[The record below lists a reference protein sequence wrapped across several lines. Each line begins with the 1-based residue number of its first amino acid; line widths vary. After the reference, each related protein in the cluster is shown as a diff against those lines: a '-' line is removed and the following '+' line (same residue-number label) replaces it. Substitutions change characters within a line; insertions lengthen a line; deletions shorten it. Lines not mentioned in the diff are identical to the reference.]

1 MAANPRAAAVAALV
15 RQEQD
20 GFSNLVLDAELKRQ
34 QLEGRDKAFASAI
47 FYTVLEHRGT
57 LDYILCQ
64 FLPKGLAKLDAPV
77 REILRAAL
85 AQARYMQVPVSAA
98 VNEAVKLTRTF
109 KKSSASGLVNAVLRK
124 AYSYDLSTASFKNEV
139 ERLMVLGSAGR
150 DVAEFLHKN
159 YPDEALDILTY
170 KADGGMTSLRANPL
184 KGSADELCA
193 KLLASGAKEAKRG
206 IVPGSVLARFEGSP
220 AENELFRQ
228 GYFHVEGQA
237 SQLAALCV
245 DAQPGETV
253 IDLCAAP
260 GGKTI
265 LLAEQMHSTGRLYS
279 CDAAENRVGLIRTAV
294 QRMGLTN
301 VEALCNDAT
310 KVNPALP
317 QADRILADVPCS
329 GLGILAKKPDL
340 RYKKLEPAR
349 EAELLA
355 TQSAILD
362 TAAQLLKAG
371 GRLVYSTCTIDPAE
385 NQQQIAA
392 FLARH
397 PEFTVVEPAAAL
409 PAELKAMGQ
418 PGFRAKQIFHWVH
431 QKLVTEFSA
440 MTDQPKTLLAKLEES
455 FYIAAPKIERRQ
467 EAKDGTVKYL
477 LRMADGNCIETVVM
491 RYHYGNTVCVST
503 QVGCRMGCRF
513 CASTQAG
520 RVRDLEAGEICSEI
534 YTAQKDIGERISH
547 IVLMGI
553 GEPLDNFD
561 EVMKFLENITSPEGV
576 NIGMRNISLSTCG
589 LVPKIDQLAEKK
601 LQLTLSVSLHAPN
614 NEIRS
619 GMMPVNDA
627 YPVEVLMQ
635 AVRRY
640 QDTTG
645 RRVSFEYSMVR
656 GVNDSDACARQLAN
670 LIRGMG
676 AHVNLI
682 PINPV
687 DGSPYSATD
696 AANVHRF
703 QQKLESLGVNAT
715 VRRRLGSEIS
725 AACGQL
731 RRDEMNGKA

>member
-15 RQEQD
+15 RQEQA

-47 FYTVLEHRGT
+47 FYTVLEHQGT

-124 AYSYDLSTASFKNEV
+124 ACSYDLSTASFKNEV

-184 KGSADELCA
+184 KTSAEELCT
-193 KLLASGAKEAKRG
+193 KLLASGAKEAKPG
-206 IVPGSVLARFEGSP
+206 VVPGSVLARFEGSP

-245 DAQPGETV
+245 EAKLGETV

-260 GGKTI
+260 GGKTV
-265 LLAEQMHSTGRLYS
+265 LLAEQMQNTGRLYS
-279 CDAAENRVGLIRTAV
+279 CDAAENRVGLIRTTV

-301 VEALCNDAT
+301 VEVLCNDAT
-310 KVNPALP
+310 KGNPALP

-362 TAAQLLKAG
+362 TAAQLLKPG

-392 FLARH
+392 FLVRH
-397 PEFTVVEPAAAL
+397 PEFTVVKPAVTL
-409 PAELKAMGQ
+409 PAG
-418 PGFRAKQIFHWVH
+418 
-431 QKLVTEFSA
+431 
-440 MTDQPKTLLAKLEES
+440 MT
-455 FYIAAPKIERRQ
+455 
-467 EAKDGTVKYL
+467 
-477 LRMADGNCIETVVM
+477 
-491 RYHYGNTVCVST
+491 
-503 QVGCRMGCRF
+503 
-513 CASTQAG
+513 
-520 RVRDLEAGEICSEI
+520 AGEHG
-534 YTAQKDIGERISH
+534 A
-547 IVLMGI
+547 
-553 GEPLDNFD
+553 
-561 EVMKFLENITSPEGV
+561 
-576 NIGMRNISLSTCG
+576 
-589 LVPKIDQLAEKK
+589 
-601 LQLTLSVSLHAPN
+601 LSVPT
-614 NEIRS
+614 RT
-619 GMMPVNDA
+619 GMDGFFLCA
-627 YPVEVLMQ
+627 MQ
-635 AVRRY
+635 
-640 QDTTG
+640 
-645 RRVSFEYSMVR
+645 
-656 GVNDSDACARQLAN
+656 
-670 LIRGMG
+670 
-676 AHVNLI
+676 
-682 PINPV
+682 
-687 DGSPYSATD
+687 
-696 AANVHRF
+696 
-703 QQKLESLGVNAT
+703 K
-715 VRRRLGSEIS
+715 
-725 AACGQL
+725 
-731 RRDEMNGKA
+731 NG